1 MELRVIDFDILTR
14 NFQPYVDGYKNIES
28 EKRAMLDSI
37 QPVRKEMESIMKSA
51 SSILDEVSQQKSA
64 ERFRTLQDSLMK
76 SDNDFKY
83 KLKGLQEDLNTS
95 VFEQL
100 SEIVSVW
107 AKENSINVVMDK
119 MEVIFNTDDIDATE
133 DILSVVKEKGLFYK
147 VEVIEDEKVEEVEII
162 DEKVK
167 SGQTFDL
174 IADYAEPLPVKII
187 ADLLGFPESEEH
199 LLRPWSQ
206 AIVKMYEVNPTVQYQ
221 SEAKVAAQEFADYV
235 RALAESRKKTPG
247 ADLISDLAIVE
258 ENGEKL
264 NMHELVATCVL
275 LLNAGH
281 EASVNAFG
289 NGMVAALQ
297 RPDQTAL
304 LRDNSRGITNTALEE
319 FMRFDAPLHMF
330 ERTATADTE
339 IGGVSIKEGQK
350 IAALIGSANRDETVF
365 SSPESMDLTRDPNPH
380 IGFGAGIHFCI
391 GAPLA
396 RLEMSVSLPA
406 LWEKYPH
413 MQLAGDAIRRP
424 TFVLR
429 GYESV
434 AISA

>member
-1 MELRVIDFDILTR
+1 MIDFTDPAFVSNPYPALKELRAA
-14 NFQPYVDGYKNIES
+14 G
-28 EKRAMLDSI
+28 
-37 QPVRKEMESIMKSA
+37 QPVWHEGMQMFLAARHSDANDVFRNKSLGRIFTEKSPEFEWEIFNWLHA
-51 SSILDEVSQQKSA
+51 DSILDSEPPKHTRLRSLVAKAFNRQKIEGMRPA
-64 ERFRTLQDSLMK
+64 VERIT
-76 SDNDFKY
+76 
-83 KLKGLQEDLNTS
+83 
-95 VFEQL
+95 EQL
-100 SEIVSVW
+100 L
-107 AKENSINVVMDK
+107 
-119 MEVIFNTDDIDATE
+119 DA
-133 DILSVVKEKGLFYK
+133 
-147 VEVIEDEKVEEVEII
+147 I

-167 SGQTFDL
+167 SDQTFDL

-365 SSPESMDLTRDPNPH
+365 SSPELMDLTRDPNPH

-434 AISA
+434 AISV

>member
-1 MELRVIDFDILTR
+1 MIDFNDPHFVADPYPALKGLRETSGPVWHDGMQIYLAARHGDANDVFR
-14 NFQPYVDGYKNIES
+14 NKSLGRIFK
-28 EKRAMLDSI
+28 EKTPDFEWEIFNWLHAD
-37 QPVRKEMESIMKSA
+37 
-51 SSILDEVSQQKSA
+51 SILDSEPPKHTRLRSLVAKAFNRQKIEGMRPA
-64 ERFRTLQDSLMK
+64 VER
-76 SDNDFKY
+76 
-83 KLKGLQEDLNTS
+83 
-95 VFEQL
+95 
-100 SEIVSVW
+100 
-107 AKENSINVVMDK
+107 
-119 MEVIFNTDDIDATE
+119 
-133 DILSVVKEKGLFYK
+133 
-147 VEVIEDEKVEEVEII
+147 II
-162 DEKVK
+162 DQLLDAIDLKVK
-167 SGQTFDL
+167 VGQSFDL

-206 AIVKMYEVNPTVQYQ
+206 AIVKMYEVNPTLQYQ
-221 SEAKVAAQEFADYV
+221 VDAKKAAAEFADYV
-235 RALAESRKKTPG
+235 RDLAISRKKTPG
-247 ADLISDLAIVE
+247 ADLISDLASVE

-297 RPDQTAL
+297 RPDQVKL
-304 LRDNSRGITNTALEE
+304 LRETPREITNTALEE
-319 FMRFDAPLHMF
+319 FMRFDAPLHLF

-339 IGGVSIKEGQK
+339 VGGVAIKEGEK
-350 IAALIGSANRDETVF
+350 IAALIGSANRDESVF
-365 SSPESMDLTRDPNPH
+365 SAPETMDLTRDPNPH
-380 IGFGAGIHFCI
+380 IGFGAGIHFCL

-406 LWEKYPH
+406 LWEKYPA
-413 MQLAGDAIRRP
+413 MQLASDPVRRP

>member
-1 MELRVIDFDILTR
+1 MIDFTDPQFVADPYPALKELRNAPGPVWHEGMQMFLAARHSDANDVFRNKSLGRIFKEKTPDFEWEIFNWLHAD
-14 NFQPYVDGYKNIES
+14 
-28 EKRAMLDSI
+28 
-37 QPVRKEMESIMKSA
+37 
-51 SSILDEVSQQKSA
+51 SILDSEPPKHTRLRSLVAKAFNRQKIEDMRSA
-64 ERFRTLQDSLMK
+64 VERIT
-76 SDNDFKY
+76 
-83 KLKGLQEDLNTS
+83 
-95 VFEQL
+95 EQL
-100 SEIVSVW
+100 LD
-107 AKENSINVVMDK
+107 A
-119 MEVIFNTDDIDATE
+119 ID
-133 DILSVVKEKGLFYK
+133 L
-147 VEVIEDEKVEEVEII
+147 
-162 DEKVK
+162 KVK
-167 SGQTFDL
+167 AGESFDL

-206 AIVKMYEVNPTVQYQ
+206 AIVKMYEVNPSVQYQ
-221 SEAKVAAQEFADYV
+221 TEAKAAASEFAQYV
-235 RALAESRKKTPG
+235 RDLAENRKKNPG
-247 ADLISDLAIVE
+247 QDLISDLASVE

-264 NMHELVATCVL
+264 NMQELVATCIL

-297 RPDQTAL
+297 RPDQIKL
-304 LRDNSRGITNTALEE
+304 LRETPREVTNTALEE
-319 FMRFDAPLHMF
+319 FMRFDAPLHLF

-339 IGGVSIKEGQK
+339 VGGVQVKEGQK
-350 IAALIGSANRDETVF
+350 IAALIGSANRDESVF
-365 SSPESMDLTRDPNPH
+365 LAPETMDLTRDPNPH
-380 IGFGAGIHFCI
+380 IGFGAGIHFCL

-406 LWEKYPH
+406 LWEKYPA
-413 MQLAGDAIRRP
+413 MQLASEPVRRP